1 MRKCNTRIANE
12 PHKRNC
18 VVPRTG
24 SADPEERSSTLPE
37 ATAPASADAK
47 KDKDATIIVNAEEHT
62 VEDENVSF
70 DTVTKFAYPSPPYG
84 DTLFTV
90 TYRNAHK
97 PKEGT
102 LVEGQSVEVKKQGTI
117 FNVKATDKS

>member
-1 MRKCNTRIANE
+1 MSE
-12 PHKRNC
+12 
-18 VVPRTG
+18 
-24 SADPEERSSTLPE
+24 STAAVDE
-37 ATAPASADAK
+37 AAHNK
-47 KDKDATIIVNAEEHT
+47 EIKIIVNAEEKT

-70 DTVTKFAYPSPPYG
+70 DEVTKLAYPTPPYA

-102 LVEGQSVEVKKQGTI
+102 LVEGQSVEVKKDGTI

>member
-1 MRKCNTRIANE
+1 MPETAD
-12 PHKRNC
+12 
-18 VVPRTG
+18 
-24 SADPEERSSTLPE
+24 SAE
-37 ATAPASADAK
+37 SAAE
-47 KDKDATIIVNAEEHT
+47 KDKAAKIIVNAEEKA
-62 VEDENVSF
+62 VS
-70 DTVTKFAYPSPPYG
+70 DQTVTFEEVTKLAYPTPPYA

-102 LVEGQSVEVKKQGTI
+102 LVKGQSVEVKKTGTI